1 MKALELLKS
10 GESLLLVDAIE
21 SKKMQNTAETLNGL
35 LRNMN
40 DQINSFASFS
50 ASQLDGEYNDK
61 IVVAKSLA
69 RFFEGNKALKV
80 ENSVLSFEAEEK
92 AHINDYYQTKTKLLD
107 TIHTLIKDSGKEA
120 IVSNYDIYEGEF
132 VRCEA
137 GHEII
142 ILNGRNIGV
151 LETLFEELD
160 RDLIVNGNFSQ
171 IEPQEVDYS
180 LAVLN
185 RNIEL
190 CERKNNEIWG
200 TKAGK
205 LNKIAS
211 IIEKLKEIGERVVA
225 FYSYKTSLEL
235 IGCNPKGIKDYENE
249 LSRTYVPLK
258 KTLQK
263 ELKIELED
271 ICEVSINEEE
281 YDSIPV
287 EEETQFQPSKIT
299 PQKNNYPQFE
309 TTTQLDTVQD
319 TTPSAV
325 PETPIES
332 APVSTGNPFETT
344 EPQSPFEQTN
354 QNSNPFENA
363 SEPSP
368 IENTSNTTNPFG
380 NISSTTSLFE
390 STGNEPSPF
399 ENTSNST
406 SPFESAPQGSPFEND
421 NLPKPFESINSTS
434 PFEDTTKTSEFTS
447 PFENLNNASPF
458 EATRPNP
465 FENSNTSNPFEDQ

>member
-21 SKKMQNTAETLNGL
+21 SKKMQNTAETLNSL

-50 ASQLDGEYNDK
+50 ASQLDGEYSDK

-80 ENSVLSFEAEEK
+80 ENAVLGLEAEEK
-92 AHINDYYQTKTKLLD
+92 AHINDYYQAKTRLLD
-107 TIHTLIKDSGKEA
+107 TIRTLIKDSSKEA
-120 IVSNYDIYEGEF
+120 IVSNYDIYEGDF

-211 IIEKLKEIGERVVA
+211 FIERLKEIGEKVVA

-249 LSRTYVPLK
+249 LSRAYVPLK

-281 YDSIPV
+281 YESIPM
-287 EEETQFQPSKIT
+287 EEEAQFQPSEVT
-299 PQKNNYPQFE
+299 PPQENNYPQFE
-309 TTTQLDTVQD
+309 TATQFDTVQD
-319 TTPSAV
+319 TTPSGV
-325 PETPIES
+325 TETPIES
-332 APVSTGNPFETT
+332 APVNTGNPFETAT
-344 EPQSPFEQTN
+344 PQSPFEQAI

-368 IENTSNTTNPFG
+368 FERTSNTTSPFE
-380 NISSTTSLFE
+380 NVSNTTSPFE
-390 STGNEPSPF
+390 STSNEPSPF
-399 ENTSNST
+399 ESV
-406 SPFESAPQGSPFEND
+406 PQGSPFENS
-421 NLPKPFESINSTS
+421 NQPKPFENINSTS
-434 PFEDTTKTSEFTS
+434 PFEDTSKTSEFTS
-447 PFENLNNASPF
+447 PFENLNSASPF
-458 EATRPNP
+458 ETTRPNP
-465 FENSNTSNPFEDQ
+465 FENSSSSNPFEDQ